1 VSFSWPLALI
11 GLVLVP
17 VAAALYVVFERRR
30 RSDTRQRWA
39 TTALL
44 PYAVGEEPGAR
55 RHVPIAVLLVALTV
69 LVVGAARPH
78 VNRTVSREDAT
89 VMLALDVSYS
99 MAARDV
105 RPTRLAAARA
115 AALAFAKQAP
125 RQVNIGLVSFE
136 TGAHLVVPPTTDR
149 QILTRGLNGL
159 RPGEGTAVSGAIL
172 TALSASGARRPNHR
186 PVAILM
192 LSDGAQTQ
200 GRTSPTAAAQQARSR
215 QVPIY
220 TVLVGTDAGIVE
232 RPLANGFKE
241 RIQVPPDPATLHKLA
256 DASGGQFFTT
266 TNAQSLKTVYER
278 LASRLGHKQANTEVT
293 AGFAG
298 LAGALLLAGAAL
310 SALWFRRA
318 P

>member
-1 VSFSWPLALI
+1 VTFSWPLVLAA
-11 GLVLVP
+11 LVLVP
-17 VAAALYVVFERRR
+17 VAAGLYLLFERRR
-30 RSDTRQRWA
+30 RSGVQERWA
-39 TTALL
+39 SAALL
-44 PYAVGEEPGAR
+44 PYTVGEEPGWR
-55 RHVPIAVLLVALTV
+55 RHVPIAVLLVALTA

-78 VNRTVSREDAT
+78 VERTVAREDAT
-89 VMLALDVSYS
+89 VMLAVDVSYS
-99 MAARDV
+99 MAAKDV
-105 RPTRLAAARA
+105 QPTRLGAARS
-115 AALAFAKQAP
+115 AALAFVRQAP
-125 RQVNIGLVSFE
+125 KQVNIGLVSFE

-149 QILTRGLNGL
+149 VILTRGLNQL

-200 GRTSPTAAAQQARSR
+200 GRTSPAAAAQQARSR

-220 TVLVGTDAGIVE
+220 TVVLGTNAGIVE
-232 RPLANGFKE
+232 RPLANGYKE
-241 RIQVPPDPATLHKLA
+241 RIQVPPDPATLHRLA
-256 DASGGQFFTT
+256 DTSGGQFFET
-266 TNAQSLKTVYER
+266 TNAQSLRTVYER
-278 LASRLGHKQANTEVT
+278 LASKLGHRQADTEVT

-298 LAGALLLAGAAL
+298 LAGVLLLAGAAL